1 MNKSFLFL
9 LLIQLISD
17 MYTNIDRSPCL
28 DASLLTRKNLKRN
41 FKYKL
46 TEDYCRNKVTTDAT
60 NLICLLSENNKYCE
74 EYPKSDCITR
84 FLDIYSNGK
93 LNKEDCLG
101 LETSSNDYICALNKE
116 RNRCIEKFKRLR
128 ALDDDDDDDSGDDD
142 DWGDDDD
149 DAWDEDDYY
158 EPSECEE
165 SIQNRHRK
173 YNLTQEFCR
182 KLETYSSRYKCILS
196 TDKHYCIEVSI
207 NYISGLKLF
216 ILPLSLLLL
225 F

>member
-1 MNKSFLFL
+1 MNKSILFL
-9 LLIQLISD
+9 LLIQLIPDTYSN
-17 MYTNIDRSPCL
+17 TDRSPCL
-28 DASLLTRKNLKRN
+28 DTSLLTRKNLKRN

-84 FLDIYSNGK
+84 FLDTYSNGK

-128 ALDDDDDDDSGDDD
+128 ALYDDDDYFYWDDDDDDDDD
-142 DWGDDDD
+142 
-149 DAWDEDDYY
+149 Y
-158 EPSECEE
+158 EPSECE
-165 SIQNRHRK
+165 SSKQNEHRK
-173 YNLTQEFCR
+173 YNLTQEFCGS
-182 KLETYSSRYKCILS
+182 LGTYSPRYKCIPS

-216 ILPLSLLLL
+216 ILPLILL
-225 F
+225 FLF

>member
-1 MNKSFLFL
+1 MNKSILFL
-9 LLIQLISD
+9 LLIQLILDTYSN
-17 MYTNIDRSPCL
+17 TDRSPCL
-28 DASLLTRKNLKRN
+28 DTSLLTRKNLKRN

-84 FLDIYSNGK
+84 FLDTYSNGK

-128 ALDDDDDDDSGDDD
+128 ALDDDI
-142 DWGDDDD
+142 
-149 DAWDEDDYY
+149 YY

>member
-17 MYTNIDRSPCL
+17 MYTIIDRSPCL

-84 FLDIYSNGK
+84 FLDTYSNEK

-128 ALDDDDDDDSGDDD
+128 ALDDDI
-142 DWGDDDD
+142 
-149 DAWDEDDYY
+149 YY